1 MNIFELIAQHAKAA
15 GLDFLLI
22 GGYAVIG
29 HGYPRF
35 TADVDLLIEEKQIA
49 AWYGW
54 LSSLGYVIYY
64 QHPNFLQLRAPRDL
78 PPVDLMLVDAET
90 FSKLNAGAVQVLAGG
105 AELPE
110 PKVEHIVALKLH
122 AIQSRPRDKVEKDW
136 LDVFQLI
143 KQHGL
148 ALDAPEFR
156 AIVEKYG
163 GQAAI
168 ERIRE
173 TLGE

>member
-1 MNIFELIAQHAKAA
+1 
-15 GLDFLLI
+15 
-22 GGYAVIG
+22 
-29 HGYPRF
+29 
-35 TADVDLLIEEKQIA
+35 
-49 AWYGW
+49 
-54 LSSLGYVIYY
+54 
-64 QHPNFLQLRAPRDL
+64 
-78 PPVDLMLVDAET
+78 MLVDADT
-90 FSKLNAGAVQVLAGG
+90 FSKLSTGAVQVLAGG
-105 AELPE
+105 VELPA

-122 AIQSRPRDKVEKDW
+122 ATKTRPRDKVEKDW

-143 KQHGL
+143 KQNGP

-156 AIVEKYG
+156 AIVENYG